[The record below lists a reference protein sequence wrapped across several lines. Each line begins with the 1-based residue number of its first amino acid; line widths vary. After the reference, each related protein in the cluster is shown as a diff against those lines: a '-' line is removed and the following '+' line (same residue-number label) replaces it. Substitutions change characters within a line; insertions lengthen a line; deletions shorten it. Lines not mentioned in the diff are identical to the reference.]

1 MNVKTHTAADRDLVG
16 APLTVKDDNEAVAE
30 LTAVE
35 EMAVDSRGLIHG
47 GFTFGLADYAAM
59 LAVNHPNV
67 VLGSAQVR
75 FLAPVK
81 VGDKMVA
88 RARVVER
95 EGRRR
100 EAEVE
105 VSVGDVKVLTG
116 TMTCYMLEEHVLD
129 R

>member
-16 APLTVKDDNEAVAE
+16 TPLTVKDDNEAVAE

-116 TMTCYMLEEHVLD
+116 TMTCYMLEGHVLD